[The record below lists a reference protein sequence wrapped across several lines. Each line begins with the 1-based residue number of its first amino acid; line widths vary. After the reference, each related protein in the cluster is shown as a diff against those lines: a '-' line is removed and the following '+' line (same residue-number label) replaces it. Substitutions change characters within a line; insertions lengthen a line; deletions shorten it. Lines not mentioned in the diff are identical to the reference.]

1 MRGENVL
8 GSEALEWGRKADA
21 GLPLRKVIE

>member
-8 GSEALEWGRKADA
+8 RSEALKWGRKADA
-21 GLPLRKVIE
+21 GLLTRKVIE